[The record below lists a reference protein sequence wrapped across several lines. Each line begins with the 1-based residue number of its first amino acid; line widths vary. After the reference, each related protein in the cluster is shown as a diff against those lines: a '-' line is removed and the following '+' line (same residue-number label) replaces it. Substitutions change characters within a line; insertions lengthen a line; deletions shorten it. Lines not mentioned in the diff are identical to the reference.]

1 MFKIIKNEPKFFKV
15 AKLKVKRPKV
25 SSAWSDKRIE
35 DRRPQLRG
43 HILLEEQNLLC
54 AYCEKEI
61 DDNPNCSNI
70 DHFKTRNLFPEETLN
85 YTNLLV
91 SCNSHDRCSS
101 FKDKNITNKD
111 DYKNIINPV
120 VENPDEYF
128 DYLITG
134 EIVGKNSKAEFT
146 IYTFQLQTDALIESR
161 LQVYEALKHIDNL
174 SVDEIC
180 EVFPNYHS
188 FIKSIY
194 SKIKNEGKK
203 Q

>member
-1 MFKIIKNEPKFFKV
+1 MFKITKNEPKYFTV
-15 AKLKVKRPKV
+15 AKSKIKLPKVKGAWNSKEIMEIRPK
-25 SSAWSDKRIE
+25 
-35 DRRPQLRG
+35 LRG
-43 HILLEEQNLLC
+43 DILLEEQNLLC
-54 AYCEKEI
+54 AYCEKAI
-61 DDNPNCSNI
+61 DDNPNYSNI

-85 YTNLLV
+85 YENLLV
-91 SCNSHDRCSS
+91 SCNSYNRCSS
-101 FKDKNITNKD
+101 FKDKNIKSKD

-134 EIVGKNSKAEFT
+134 EIIAKNSKAEFT
-146 IYTFQLQTDALIESR
+146 IYIFQLQSEALIESR

-180 EVFPNYHS
+180 ELFPDYHS

-194 SKIKNEGKK
+194 PKLKNKE